1 MKQFLRYIL
10 TLVVVLMT
18 TTPAWAA
25 TLYGKTAVGAGKG
38 TATVEIYSRW
48 TPNQVKD
55 SKSSSNASIVTVSRS
70 VNGVDWGFC
79 KFKAT
84 PSSGYSFDAWYT
96 DQACS
101 SGKQT
106 SNPYQTD
113 DESGNKTYTYYAKF
127 VPNNY
132 TVSFNAN
139 GGTVGTSSKSVT
151 YDAAYGTLPTPTRD
165 GFTFMGWY
173 TAASGGNL
181 VTASTIM
188 TTASNHTLYAH
199 WTESSYIIAFNGNGS
214 TSGTMSNMAMVYNT
228 AKNLTANAFVRQYT
242 VTYNADGGTSTVP
255 SAAANY
261 TFVGW
266 EDPNSI
272 VYNGTTY
279 SYDVFDA
286 PYYANTYSDL
296 YDAFGYNKYNLLN
309 HYIGWGKGE
318 NRSPKGTVPGVYPNN
333 ASVSNL
339 TTTANAT
346 VTLYAQWKSA
356 SVVLP
361 DATKA
366 GAVIDGW
373 YAGGVKVGEPGDSY
387 TPTANVT
394 LTAKWIEKYTPEITG
409 NNYTLLVEGEQA
421 NAFSF
426 KYTDNPTAHIHV
438 VSISE
443 VNDGSGK
450 VISYDTKNNKIIA
463 HNAGEA
469 TIYLSQQETETIKAG
484 NSAKYTVVVT
494 KFNNTLAIASTSYT
508 KYVDEEITNIIS
520 SVNSDAAV
528 TTSSSDAT
536 IAYYDVTSNKILIP
550 NSEAKSFSSKTITI
564 TVEQAETY
572 KYTAAKQTITLTVNK
587 YSPKFTWNAANITYY
602 YGTSIPN
609 IFSTTNPDC
618 QYTIVSNNE
627 HVAKVIGNTLHIY
640 NVEEIANITVTQAE
654 NYKWN
659 GKTETYTITPV
670 SQNNHVTFTINSEN
684 YYNVFRY
691 DNTGNLSWKNDGVLL
706 GSPDVG
712 SGAFDYN
719 DRYYDIVFTGVPD
732 KLSFTYERST
742 DIATGCDW
750 YVKES
755 VDGVTWSEKN
765 VWEIGKSNSGSVEV
779 QLNPTT
785 RYLRFCYSGNYGGYF
800 RNIKVTE
807 LEKFE
812 AGPKP
817 LDFGTQSV
825 NFGQQK
831 KQVAFEHANAGRET
845 TVAIEGADADYFSV
859 SPTTIS
865 NTGRDLYGTTYLNVT
880 FDNGTTVRGDQPYTA
895 TLVIKD
901 NAGHREEVA
910 LTGVR
915 NGKATPVFT
924 WNPNGFPYYFNTSIA
939 NIVVSSNTDYANCP
953 LTITSSNESIAKVEN
968 RRLYIYNQSG
978 EVTFTVTQQGND
990 SYDKHTETFTFTPK
1004 AKPDL
1009 EVPFQ
1014 VTQTIY
1020 NQAITVGE
1028 NCSWDGDDHQVKLG
1042 NGAWDDT
1049 RKTAILV
1056 FSGRPDK
1063 LTFTYATSY
1072 NLAVS
1077 EIGSFDNP
1085 KWEVEESSDGE
1096 NWKSIWSVRTNS
1108 TSWANAEIQL
1118 SETTQYVRFSYDGN
1132 YAGYFKNIN
1141 ISELVGYKY
1150 LRAADGHYLS
1160 RGAKYG
1166 TQAVVDAFG
1175 VVSRISRYTED
1186 NENIYT
1192 RFFFV
1197 DNEQYMFET
1206 ETADAQK
1213 LHEVFTDHGTALNTN
1228 HLWQINNNGGILTI
1242 QSANDVGVSHKG
1254 NYITAVNGVLAFTT
1268 NEAEATKWQMED
1280 YTEHPQYIADMLNR
1294 QAAAAALKD
1303 FGRDVNTL
1311 EKVRNRLKEED
1322 FEIHEITIPPL
1333 TLGEQTGEN
1342 RTVEGMPQIYEQTIT
1357 GLETGFYRLTVKA
1370 LYRISNSE
1378 IAWKCYQEKGKESVL
1393 AYAYA
1398 NDVQYPIQS
1407 VYASYHSSAIEN
1419 TDELRDGKY
1428 YPTTLSSAN
1437 VAFND
1442 ANRYLNDVYV
1452 YVEADPGKTTGTLRY
1467 GIKCPSYVPGAWLA
1481 YSTITLTRFGR
1492 KEYIFHGS
1500 NSDDWHTPSNWN
1512 KNAVPNQYHNVRI
1525 LANATIA
1532 SHAEVFS
1539 LTIDPN
1545 VSIHIAATGGLS
1557 VGELGIQG
1565 AASDGSSIVID
1576 NLKTGAGFLRIS
1588 PKYQGAMPR
1597 TTVNYQTR
1605 STLDT
1610 GANQLATWQY
1620 IGAPGANCQFTVDGI
1635 TWLYQWSEP
1644 QNWVNKTGTLTLAPF
1659 AGYAI
1664 TQYGKP
1670 TYSLVADLI
1679 HSNQTITL
1687 TKTPSGMNG
1696 NNLFANS
1703 YMAPIDAKNFT
1714 PEDFSD
1720 YNTGGEDIVK
1730 TFYIFNSGS
1739 WNDWNK
1745 YNTEQSKG
1753 SNGNDVPGQYC
1764 AVPAFSSKYMD
1775 NAEITTLPPM
1785 QGIYVIANTDGAQIH
1800 LNYDK
1805 HVWKAGTNPDVTTD
1819 MHEPMRS
1826 PQRMQAQEQM
1836 QQDSFRR
1843 IRLQLNSTNSGAD
1856 RLYVIQTDETTPLY
1870 DNGYDAPNQTVDGLT
1885 NIYTTESFGKM
1896 EVSCS
1901 NHIDSM
1907 YIGFQAGS
1915 DTQYTLSFS
1924 SLIGDMLYLQD
1935 LEQDTIVAM
1944 QQDMPYTFSATPLTI
1959 NDHRFRLLLYPEDY
1973 SDTPNT
1979 PTDTDP
1985 AENIRVWVNNNVLH
1999 IIGAPANST
2008 LHIYNI
2014 SGAHIF
2020 TQIISDTPYTYNLS
2034 HLSASVYLVR
2044 INNYTYKVITK

>member
-1 MKQFLRYIL
+1 MKQFYKYIL
-10 TLVVVLMT
+10 TLVVILLT
-18 TTPAWAA
+18 TTPAWGA

-38 TATVEIYSRW
+38 TAKVEIYSKW
-48 TPNQVKD
+48 TPNQVKQ
-55 SKSSSNASIVTVSRS
+55 SASSSNATIVTVSRS
-70 VNGVDWGFC
+70 VSGLDWGFC
-79 KFKAT
+79 KFIAT
-84 PSSGYSFDAWYT
+84 PSAGYSFEAWYT
-96 DQACS
+96 DAACS

-106 SNPYQTD
+106 SNPYQTS
-113 DESGNKTYTYYAKF
+113 DESGNKTYTFYAKF

-165 GFTFMGWY
+165 GFTFTGWY
-173 TAASGGNL
+173 TAESGGNL

-199 WTESSYIIAFNGNGS
+199 WTENSYYITFNGNGN

-228 AKNLTANAFVRQYT
+228 AKNLIANAFARQYT
-242 VTYNADGGTSTVP
+242 VTYNADGGTSSVN
-255 SAAANY
+255 SASATY
-261 TFVGW
+261 SFVGW
-266 EDPNSI
+266 AKSPTGSVE
-272 VYNGTTY
+272 
-279 SYDVFDA
+279 
-286 PYYANTYSDL
+286 YSD
-296 YDAFGYNKYNLLN
+296 KQ
-309 HYIGWGKGE
+309 
-318 NRSPKGTVPGVYPNN
+318 
-333 ASVSNL
+333 SVSNL
-339 TTTANAT
+339 TTTANAI

-356 SVVLP
+356 SVTLP
-361 DATKA
+361 NATKT
-366 GAVIDGW
+366 GAVIEGW

-409 NNYTLLVEGEQA
+409 NNYNLFVDEEQA

-426 KYTDNPTAHIHV
+426 KYTDNPVEHIEV
-438 VSISE
+438 ISISE
-443 VNDGSGK
+443 VNDGTGK
-450 VISYDTKNNKIIA
+450 VISYDAKNNKIIA

-469 TIYLSQQETETIKAG
+469 TIYLSQPETETIKAG

-494 KFNNTLAIASTSYT
+494 KFNNTLAIASSSYT
-508 KYVDEEITNIIS
+508 KYVDDEITNIIS
-520 SVNSDAAV
+520 SVNSDATV

-536 IAYYDVTSNKILIP
+536 IAYYDVTSNKIFIP

-564 TVEQAETY
+564 TIAQAETY
-572 KYTAAKQTITLTVNK
+572 KYTAAEKTITLTVNK
-587 YSPKFTWNAANITYY
+587 HTPTFTWNAGNATYY
-602 YGTSIPN
+602 YLSSIPN

-618 QYTIVSNNE
+618 QYTIVSDNE
-627 HVAKVIGNTLHIY
+627 HVAKVIDNTLHIY
-640 NVEEIANITVTQAE
+640 NVEETANITVTQAE

-659 GKTETYTITPV
+659 GKTETYTITPANP
-670 SQNNHVTFTINSEN
+670 NNHVTFTYTQAMFNDGTITTQKVSQHGVEWTSDNQLRLGGSSKTVLPDYPAYDWDDKYIVIHFEGIPKDISFKYKANTSDVSNGATALKRADWYIAEGVEGPNGEIKWSDN
-684 YYNVFRY
+684 YP
-691 DNTGNLSWKNDGVLL
+691 WKNL
-706 GSPDVG
+706 GGENS
-712 SGAFDYN
+712 N
-719 DRYYDIVFTGVPD
+719 
-732 KLSFTYERST
+732 ST
-742 DIATGCDW
+742 DW
-750 YVKES
+750 VK
-755 VDGVTWSEKN
+755 V
-765 VWEIGKSNSGSVEV
+765 SNQPLQS
-779 QLNPTT
+779 TT
-785 RYLRFCYSGNYGGYF
+785 RYLKLCYSGNFAGYYSD
-800 RNIKVTE
+800 IVVTE

-812 AGPKP
+812 AAPNP
-817 LDFGTQSV
+817 LDFGTKPVGEGEQLLQL
-825 NFGQQK
+825 NFS
-831 KQVAFEHANAGRET
+831 HTNAGRIT
-845 TVAIEGADADYFSV
+845 TDTIIGKDAKYFTV
-859 SPTTIS
+859 TPTIIPG
-865 NTGRDLYGTTYLNVT
+865 TGRDMSGTTHLNVT
-880 FDNGTTVRGDQPYTA
+880 FANNGEDRGLTPYEA
-895 TLVIKD
+895 TLVITD
-901 NAGHREEVA
+901 NAGNREEVQ

-915 NGKATPVFT
+915 HGKSTPVFT
-924 WNPNGFPYYFNTSIA
+924 WNPNNFPYYFNTSIA

-953 LTITSSNESIAKVEN
+953 LTITSSNENIAKVEN
-968 RRLYIYNQSG
+968 GRLYIYDQSG
-978 EVTFTVTQQGND
+978 EVTFTVTQRGND
-990 SYDKHTETFTFTPK
+990 RYNEHTESFTFTPK

-1020 NQAITVGE
+1020 SQAITVGD
-1028 NCSWDGDDHQVKLG
+1028 NCSWDGDDHHLKLG

-1056 FSGRPDK
+1056 FAGRPDK
-1063 LTFTYATSY
+1063 LTFRYATSY
-1072 NLAVS
+1072 NLAVI
-1077 EIGSFDNP
+1077 EIGQTGNP
-1085 KWEVEESSDGE
+1085 QWEVEESSDGE

-1108 TSWANAEIQL
+1108 TSWADAEIPL

-1160 RGAKYG
+1160 RGAKWG

-1206 ETADAQK
+1206 ETADAQR
-1213 LHEVFTDHGTALNTN
+1213 LHEVFTDHGTADNTN

-1322 FEIHEITIPPL
+1322 FEIHEITIPAL

-1378 IAWKCYQEKGKESVL
+1378 IAWECYQEKGKESVL

-1428 YPTTLSSAN
+1428 YSTTLSSAN

-1500 NSDDWHTPSNWN
+1500 NSDDWDRPSNWN

-1545 VSIHIAATGGLS
+1545 VSIHITATGGLS

-1588 PKYQGAMPR
+1588 PEYHGTMPR
-1597 TTVNYQTR
+1597 ATINYQTR

-1610 GANQLATWQY
+1610 GANQDATWQY
-1620 IGAPGANCQFTVDGI
+1620 IGAPGANCQFTVDYI

-1644 QNWVNKTGTLTLAPF
+1644 QNWINKTGTLTLEPF

-1670 TYSLVADLI
+1670 TYELI
-1679 HSNQTITL
+1679 AEPINQNQTIQL
-1687 TKTPSGMNG
+1687 TKTESGMNG

-1714 PEDFSD
+1714 PEDFEGD
-1720 YNTGGEDIVK
+1720 LEK

-1745 YNTEQSKG
+1745 YDTEQSKG
-1753 SNGNDVPGQYC
+1753 SNGNDTPGQYC
-1764 AVPAFSSKYMD
+1764 AVPAFSSSYMD
-1775 NAEITTLPPM
+1775 GAEITTLPPM

-1805 HVWKAGTNPDVTTD
+1805 HVWKAGTNPNVSTD

-1836 QQDSFRR
+1836 QRNSFRR
-1843 IRLQLNSTNSGAD
+1843 IRLQLNSANSGAD
-1856 RLYVIQTDETTPLY
+1856 RLYIIQSDETTPDY

-1985 AENIRVWVNNNVLH
+1985 ADNIRVWVNNNVLH
-1999 IIGAPANST
+1999 VIGAPANST

-2020 TQIISDTPYTYNLS
+2020 TQIISDTPYIYNLS

>member
-1 MKQFLRYIL
+1 MKQFYKYIL
-10 TLVVVLMT
+10 TLVVILLT

-38 TATVEIYSRW
+38 TATVEIYSKW

-55 SKSSSNASIVTVSRS
+55 SKSSSDASIVTVSRS
-70 VNGVDWGFC
+70 VNSFDWGFC

-106 SNPYQTD
+106 SNPYETD

-165 GFTFMGWY
+165 GFTFTGWY

-199 WTESSYIIAFNGNGS
+199 WTENSYYITFNGNGN

-228 AKNLTANAFVRQYT
+228 AKNLIANAFARQYT
-242 VTYNADGGTSTVP
+242 VTYNADGGTSSIN
-255 SAAANY
+255 SASATY
-261 TFVGW
+261 SFVGW
-266 EDPNSI
+266 AKSPTGSVE
-272 VYNGTTY
+272 
-279 SYDVFDA
+279 
-286 PYYANTYSDL
+286 YSD
-296 YDAFGYNKYNLLN
+296 KQ
-309 HYIGWGKGE
+309 
-318 NRSPKGTVPGVYPNN
+318 
-333 ASVSNL
+333 SVSNL
-339 TTTANAT
+339 TTTANAI

-356 SVVLP
+356 SVTLP
-361 DATKA
+361 NATKA
-366 GAVIDGW
+366 GAVIEGW

-409 NNYTLLVEGEQA
+409 NNYNLFVDEEQA

-426 KYTDNPTAHIHV
+426 KYTDNPVEHIEV
-438 VSISE
+438 ISISE
-443 VNDGSGK
+443 VNDGTGK
-450 VISYDTKNNKIIA
+450 VISYDAKNNKIIA

-469 TIYLSQQETETIKAG
+469 TIYLSQPETETIKAG

-494 KFNNTLAIASTSYT
+494 KFNNTLAIASSSYT
-508 KYVDEEITNIIS
+508 KYVDDEITNIIS
-520 SVNSDAAV
+520 SVNSEATV

-536 IAYYDVTSNKILIP
+536 IAYYDVTSDKIFIP

-564 TVEQAETY
+564 TIAQAETY
-572 KYTAAKQTITLTVNK
+572 KYTAAEKTITLTVNK
-587 YSPKFTWNAANITYY
+587 YTPTFTWNAGNATYY
-602 YGTSIPN
+602 YLSSIPN

-618 QYTIVSNNE
+618 QYTIVSDNE
-627 HVAKVIGNTLHIY
+627 QVAKVIDNTLHIY
-640 NVEEIANITVTQAE
+640 NVEETANITVTQAE
-654 NYKWN
+654 NYKWD
-659 GKTETYTITPV
+659 GKTETYTITPANP
-670 SQNNHVTFTINSEN
+670 NNHVTFT
-684 YYNVFRY
+684 YTQAMF
-691 DNTGNLSWKNDGVLL
+691 NDGTITTQKV
-706 GSPDVG
+706 
-712 SGAFDYN
+712 A
-719 DRYYDIVFTGVPD
+719 
-732 KLSFTYERST
+732 
-742 DIATGCDW
+742 
-750 YVKES
+750 
-755 VDGVTWSEKN
+755 
-765 VWEIGKSNSGSVEV
+765 GKSCNWDGNGIKLESEATDWDDKYIVIHFEGIPKDINFKYKVSTENVSNGWTDYWQANWYIAEGSEGPNGEIIWSDTYPWSDMGGNNSNSTSWVTV
-779 QLNPTT
+779 SNQPLQSTT
-785 RYLRFCYSGNYGGYF
+785 RYLKLCYSGNYAGYYSD
-800 RNIKVTE
+800 IVVTE

-812 AGPKP
+812 AAPNP
-817 LDFGTQSV
+817 LDFGTKPVGEGEQLLQL
-825 NFGQQK
+825 NFS
-831 KQVAFEHANAGRET
+831 HTNAGRIT
-845 TVAIEGADADYFSV
+845 TDTIIGKDAKYFTV
-859 SPTTIS
+859 TPTIIPG
-865 NTGRDLYGTTYLNVT
+865 TGRDMSGTTHLNVT
-880 FDNGTTVRGDQPYTA
+880 FANNGEDRGLTPYEA
-895 TLVIKD
+895 TLVITD
-901 NAGHREEVA
+901 NAGNREEVQ

-915 NGKATPVFT
+915 HGKSTPVFT
-924 WNPNGFPYYFNTSIA
+924 WNPNNFPYYFNTSIA

-953 LTITSSNESIAKVEN
+953 LTITSSNENIAKVEN
-968 RRLYIYNQSG
+968 GRLYIYDQSG
-978 EVTFTVTQQGND
+978 EVTFTVTQRGND
-990 SYDKHTETFTFTPK
+990 RYYEHTESFTFTPK

-1020 NQAITVGE
+1020 SQAITVGD
-1028 NCSWDGDDHQVKLG
+1028 NCSWDGDDHHLKLG

-1056 FSGRPDK
+1056 FAGRPDK
-1063 LTFTYATSY
+1063 LTFRYATSY
-1072 NLAVS
+1072 NLAVI
-1077 EIGSFDNP
+1077 EIGQTGNP
-1085 KWEVEESSDGE
+1085 QWEVEESSDGE

-1108 TSWANAEIQL
+1108 TSWADAEIPL

-1160 RGAKYG
+1160 RGAKWG

-1206 ETADAQK
+1206 ETADAQR
-1213 LHEVFTDHGTALNTN
+1213 LHEVFTDHGTADNTN

-1322 FEIHEITIPPL
+1322 FEIHEITIPAL

-1378 IAWKCYQEKGKESVL
+1378 IAWKCNQEKGKESVL

-1428 YPTTLSSAN
+1428 YSTTLSSAN

-1492 KEYIFHGS
+1492 REYIFHGS
-1500 NSDDWHTPSNWN
+1500 NSDDWDTPSNWN

-1565 AASDGSSIVID
+1565 AASDGSSIIID

-1588 PKYQGAMPR
+1588 PEYHGTMPR
-1597 TTVNYQTR
+1597 ATINYQTR

-1610 GANQLATWQY
+1610 GANQDATWQY

-1670 TYSLVADLI
+1670 TYALVADPI

-1720 YNTGGEDIVK
+1720 YNTGREDIVK

-1745 YNTEQSKG
+1745 YDTEQSKG
-1753 SNGNDVPGQYC
+1753 SNGNDTPGQYC
-1764 AVPAFSSKYMD
+1764 AVPAFSSQYMD
-1775 NAEITTLPPM
+1775 GAEITTLPPM

-1805 HVWKAGTNPDVTTD
+1805 HVWKAGTNPDDTTD

-1843 IRLQLNSTNSGAD
+1843 IRLQLNSANSGAD

-1870 DNGYDAPNQTVDGLT
+1870 DNGYDAPNQTVAGLT

-1944 QQDMPYTFSATPLTI
+1944 QQDIPYTFSATPLTI

-1979 PTDTDP
+1979 PTNTDP
-1985 AENIRVWVNNNVLH
+1985 ADNIRVWVNNNVLH
-1999 IIGAPANST
+1999 VIGAPANST

-2020 TQIISDTPYTYNLS
+2020 TQIISDTPYIYNLS

>member
-10 TLVVVLMT
+10 TLAVILLT

-25 TLYGKTAVGAGKG
+25 WAGSGEAVKYENGTYYVVYQDSYETLNTIETGPTILLSGPGELLQYEAKG
-38 TATVEIYSRW
+38 
-48 TPNQVKD
+48 
-55 SKSSSNASIVTVSRS
+55 SSSLTGTGRKYFYYSYSTNNGGNWTDKSQDLTTSYAPYEASLTNNVNAIRFLTKTGS
-70 VNGVDWGFC
+70 
-79 KFKAT
+79 
-84 PSSGYSFDAWYT
+84 
-96 DQACS
+96 
-101 SGKQT
+101 
-106 SNPYQTD
+106 
-113 DESGNKTYTYYAKF
+113 TYTKEVKNIRVTMAQYIEN
-127 VPNNY
+127 P
-132 TVSFNAN
+132 
-139 GGTVGTSSKSVT
+139 SKT
-151 YDAAYGTLPTPTRD
+151 
-165 GFTFMGWY
+165 
-173 TAASGGNL
+173 
-181 VTASTIM
+181 TI
-188 TTASNHTLYAH
+188 
-199 WTESSYIIAFNGNGS
+199 EF
-214 TSGTMSNMAMVYNT
+214 
-228 AKNLTANAFVRQYT
+228 
-242 VTYNADGGTSTVP
+242 
-255 SAAANY
+255 
-261 TFVGW
+261 
-266 EDPNSI
+266 
-272 VYNGTTY
+272 
-279 SYDVFDA
+279 
-286 PYYANTYSDL
+286 
-296 YDAFGYNKYNLLN
+296 
-309 HYIGWGKGE
+309 
-318 NRSPKGTVPGVYPNN
+318 
-333 ASVSNL
+333 
-339 TTTANAT
+339 
-346 VTLYAQWKSA
+346 
-356 SVVLP
+356 
-361 DATKA
+361 
-366 GAVIDGW
+366 
-373 YAGGVKVGEPGDSY
+373 
-387 TPTANVT
+387 
-394 LTAKWIEKYTPEITG
+394 
-409 NNYTLLVEGEQA
+409 
-421 NAFSF
+421 
-426 KYTDNPTAHIHV
+426 
-438 VSISE
+438 
-443 VNDGSGK
+443 GSGK
-450 VISYDTKNNKIIA
+450 VDDTNSVASFTIPWCNVPAMTYTIEGSGSDCINISVANNSEPGKYNTATFTITYDRTKASNLDATLTIKNSYNNYSKTIIITGSTSKYDQTISWNNESAIEANMQLGRTQTVTATATSGLAVTYSSSDNSVLTVDANGKITAVGIGNATITASQAGNYKYNAAPSKTKNYTVWNKNTPIFTPNGFNEANVCHLKVGDKVTLEVLNVSDGLSGDFKVNTDNNILGITRNGNTITIEA
-463 HNAGEA
+463 LNAGTA
-469 TIYLSQQETETIKAG
+469 DAIFTQTENNDIFGAEK
-484 NSAKYTVVVT
+484 KYQFSVS
-494 KFNNTLAIASTSYT
+494 KINNTLAIASTSYT
-508 KYVDEEITNIIS
+508 KYVDDEITNIIS
-520 SVNSDAAV
+520 SVNSDATV

-536 IAYYDVTSNKILIP
+536 IAYYDVTGDKILIP

-564 TVEQAETY
+564 TIAQAETY
-572 KYTAAKQTITLTVNK
+572 KYTAAEKTITLTVNK
-587 YSPKFTWNAANITYY
+587 YTPTFTWNASNTPYY
-602 YGTSIPN
+602 FGTSIPN

-618 QYTIVSNNE
+618 QYTIVSDNE
-627 HVAKVIGNTLHIY
+627 HVAKVIDNTLHIY
-640 NVEEIANITVTQAE
+640 NVEETANITVTQAE

-670 SQNNHVTFTINSEN
+670 NPNNHVEFTITNNNHTIFEESFTSEAEWN
-684 YYNVFRY
+684 GSAYRF
-691 DNTGNLSWKNDGVLL
+691 GDGGWTPRTDEVVI
-706 GSPDVG
+706 S
-712 SGAFDYN
+712 
-719 DRYYDIVFTGVPD
+719 FTGIPDTLYFDKTLEKSVGQLPGTHKCEVYESPNGNDWKLVWENDERVENKNGNKVP
-732 KLSFTYERST
+732 LSPTTKYIKFYYYGTVFANYKNIRVTERREFTAIP
-742 DIATGCDW
+742 D
-750 YVKES
+750 S
-755 VDGVTWSEKN
+755 VDFGVKGLNHGEQDTLITFNHINAGRITKVEL
-765 VWEIGKSNSGSVEV
+765 IGADTSYFTV
-779 QLNPTT
+779 NPTT
-785 RYLRFCYSGNYGGYF
+785 
-800 RNIKVTE
+800 I
-807 LEKFE
+807 
-812 AGPKP
+812 P
-817 LDFGTQSV
+817 
-825 NFGQQK
+825 
-831 KQVAFEHANAGRET
+831 
-845 TVAIEGADADYFSV
+845 
-859 SPTTIS
+859 
-865 NTGRDLYGTTYLNVT
+865 NTGRDQYGTTYLNIT
-880 FDNGTTVRGDQPYTA
+880 FDNKKADRGQSPYNA
-895 TLVIKD
+895 ALRIYD
-901 NAGHREEVA
+901 NNGREEIVP
-910 LTGVR
+910 LTGKR
-915 NGKATPVFT
+915 YGKSYPLFK
-924 WNPNGFPYYFNTSIA
+924 WNPNGLPYYINSSIV
-939 NIVVSSNTDYANCP
+939 NIATSSNTDYTNCP
-953 LTITSSNESIAKVEN
+953 LTYTTSDPTIAKVEN
-968 RRLYIYNQSG
+968 GVLYIDDKEQ
-978 EVTFTVTQQGND
+978 EVT
-990 SYDKHTETFTFTPK
+990 
-1004 AKPDL
+1004 
-1009 EVPFQ
+1009 
-1014 VTQTIY
+1014 
-1020 NQAITVGE
+1020 ITVSQ
-1028 NCSWDGDDHQVKLG
+1028 NG
-1042 NGAWDDT
+1042 NNDFYAG
-1049 RKTAILV
+1049 
-1056 FSGRPDK
+1056 SSK
-1063 LTFTYATSY
+1063 LTFTPRRRPELVVPFHVTKDIYEKSVNPVYQCSWNETESAIQLGQNSSIFEAPAWDWNAKTALITFDGVPGKLSFKHRAINGSSTNAIWLVEQSADGYEWDEVYRETSSSTSY
-1072 NLAVS
+1072 TNVNDIEL
-1077 EIGSFDNP
+1077 D
-1085 KWEVEESSDGE
+1085 E
-1096 NWKSIWSVRTNS
+1096 NTRY
-1108 TSWANAEIQL
+1108 L
-1118 SETTQYVRFSYDGN
+1118 RFSFSGN
-1132 YAGYFKNIN
+1132 FGGYIKDIN
-1141 ISELVGYKY
+1141 VSELVGYKY

-1206 ETADAQK
+1206 ETEDEQR
-1213 LHEVFTDHGTALNTN
+1213 LHEVFTDHGTADNTN

-1242 QSANDVGVSHKG
+1242 QSANEVGVVSHKG

-1294 QAAAAALKD
+1294 QAAAAAVKD

-1311 EKVRNRLKEED
+1311 EKVRSRLKEED

-1333 TLGEQTGEN
+1333 TLGEQTGES
-1342 RTVEGMPQIYEQTIT
+1342 RTLEGMPQIYEQTIP

-1492 KEYIFHGS
+1492 KEYIFQGTDSH
-1500 NSDDWHTPSNWN
+1500 NPTDWHTPANWN
-1512 KNAVPNQYHNVRI
+1512 RNEVPNQYHHVRI

-1545 VSIHIAATGGLS
+1545 FSIHIAATGGLS

-1576 NLKTGAGFLRIS
+1576 NLETGAGFLRIS
-1588 PKYQGAMPR
+1588 PEYQGAMPR
-1597 TTVNYQTR
+1597 ATVNYQTC

-1610 GANQLATWQY
+1610 GANQDATWQY

-1644 QNWVNKTGTLTLAPF
+1644 QNWVNKTGTLTLEPF

-1679 HSNQTITL
+1679 HSDQTITL

-1745 YNTEQSKG
+1745 YDTEQSKG
-1753 SNGNDVPGQYC
+1753 SNGNDTPGQYC
-1764 AVPAFSSKYMD
+1764 AIPALSSQYLDSKYD
-1775 NAEITTLPPM
+1775 ITTLPPM
-1785 QGIYVIANTDGAQIH
+1785 QGIYVIANTDGAHIN

-1805 HVWKAGTNPDVTTD
+1805 HVWKAGTNPNVSTD

-1843 IRLQLNSTNSGAD
+1843 IRLQLNSANSGAD

-1973 SDTPNT
+1973 SETPNT

-1985 AENIRVWVNNNVLH
+1985 ADNIRVWMNNNVLH

>member
-1 MKQFLRYIL
+1 MKYENGTYYVVYQDSYETLNTIETGPTIL
-10 TLVVVLMT
+10 LSGPGELLQYEAKGSSSLT
-18 TTPAWAA
+18 
-25 TLYGKTAVGAGKG
+25 GAGRKYFY
-38 TATVEIYSRW
+38 YSYSTNNGGNW
-48 TPNQVKD
+48 TDTSQDLTTSYAPYEASLANNV
-55 SKSSSNASIVTVSRS
+55 NAIRFLTKTGS
-70 VNGVDWGFC
+70 
-79 KFKAT
+79 
-84 PSSGYSFDAWYT
+84 
-96 DQACS
+96 
-101 SGKQT
+101 
-106 SNPYQTD
+106 
-113 DESGNKTYTYYAKF
+113 TYTKEVKNIRITMAQYIDD
-127 VPNNY
+127 P
-132 TVSFNAN
+132 
-139 GGTVGTSSKSVT
+139 SKT
-151 YDAAYGTLPTPTRD
+151 
-165 GFTFMGWY
+165 
-173 TAASGGNL
+173 
-181 VTASTIM
+181 TI
-188 TTASNHTLYAH
+188 
-199 WTESSYIIAFNGNGS
+199 EF
-214 TSGTMSNMAMVYNT
+214 
-228 AKNLTANAFVRQYT
+228 
-242 VTYNADGGTSTVP
+242 
-255 SAAANY
+255 
-261 TFVGW
+261 
-266 EDPNSI
+266 
-272 VYNGTTY
+272 
-279 SYDVFDA
+279 
-286 PYYANTYSDL
+286 
-296 YDAFGYNKYNLLN
+296 
-309 HYIGWGKGE
+309 
-318 NRSPKGTVPGVYPNN
+318 
-333 ASVSNL
+333 
-339 TTTANAT
+339 
-346 VTLYAQWKSA
+346 
-356 SVVLP
+356 
-361 DATKA
+361 
-366 GAVIDGW
+366 
-373 YAGGVKVGEPGDSY
+373 
-387 TPTANVT
+387 
-394 LTAKWIEKYTPEITG
+394 
-409 NNYTLLVEGEQA
+409 
-421 NAFSF
+421 
-426 KYTDNPTAHIHV
+426 
-438 VSISE
+438 
-443 VNDGSGK
+443 GSGK
-450 VISYDTKNNKIIA
+450 VDDTNSVGSFTIPWCNVPAMTYTIEGSGSDCINISVANNSEPGKYNTATFTITYDRTKASNLNATLTIKNSYGSYSKEIKITGSTSKYDQTLSWNNESAIEANMQLGRTQTVTATATSGLAVTYSSSDNSVLTVDANGKITAVGIGNATITASQAGNYKYNAAPSKTKNYTVWNKNTPIFTPNGFNEANVCHLKVGDKVTLEVLNVSDGLSGDFKVNTDNNILGITRNGNTITIEA
-463 HNAGEA
+463 LNAGTA
-469 TIYLSQQETETIKAG
+469 DAIFTQTENNDIF
-484 NSAKYTVVVT
+484 SAEKKYQFSVS
-494 KFNNTLAIASTSYT
+494 KINNTLAIASTSYT
-508 KYVDEEITNIIS
+508 KYVDDEITNIIS
-520 SVNSDAAV
+520 SVNSDATV

-536 IAYYDVTSNKILIP
+536 IAYYDVTSDKIFIP
-550 NSEAKSFSSKTITI
+550 NSEAKSFSSQAITITI
-564 TVEQAETY
+564 AQAETY
-572 KYTAAKQTITLTVNK
+572 KYTAAEKTITLTVNK
-587 YSPKFTWNAANITYY
+587 YTPTFTWNVGNATYY
-602 YGTSIPN
+602 YLSSIPN

-618 QYTIVSNNE
+618 QYTIVSDNE
-627 HVAKVIGNTLHIY
+627 QVAKVIDNTLHIY
-640 NVEEIANITVTQAE
+640 NVEETANITVTQAE
-654 NYKWN
+654 NYKWD

-670 SQNNHVTFTINSEN
+670 NPNNHVTFTINSEN

-691 DNTGNLSWKNDGVLL
+691 DHTGNLSWTKNGVLL
-706 GSPDVG
+706 GSPDVWSE
-712 SGAFDYN
+712 SGNYD
-719 DRYYDIVFTGVPD
+719 DRYYDIVFTGIPD

-742 DIATGCDW
+742 SIATDCDW

-755 VDGVTWSEKN
+755 VDGLTWSENN
-765 VWEIGKSNSGSVEV
+765 VWEKGNSNSDSVEV

-785 RYLRFCYSGNYGGYF
+785 HYLRFCYSGNYGGYF
-800 RNIKVTE
+800 RNVKVTE

-812 AGPKP
+812 ADPNP
-817 LDFGTQSV
+817 LDFGTRPVGEGEQLLQL
-825 NFGQQK
+825 NFS
-831 KQVAFEHANAGRET
+831 HANAGRIT
-845 TVAIEGADADYFSV
+845 TATIIGKDAQYFTV
-859 SPTTIS
+859 TPTIIPG
-865 NTGRDLYGTTYLNVT
+865 TGRDMSGTTHLNVT
-880 FDNGTTVRGDQPYTA
+880 FANNGEDRGLTPYEA
-895 TLVIKD
+895 TLVITD
-901 NAGHREEVA
+901 NAGNREEVQ

-915 NGKATPVFT
+915 HGKSTPVFT
-924 WNPNGFPYYFNTSIA
+924 WNPNNFPYYFNTSIA

-953 LTITSSNESIAKVEN
+953 LTITSSNENIAKVEN
-968 RRLYIYNQSG
+968 GRLYIYNQSG
-978 EVTFTVTQQGND
+978 EVTFTVTQRGND
-990 SYDKHTETFTFTPK
+990 RYYEHTESFTFTPK

-1020 NQAITVGE
+1020 SQAITVGN
-1028 NCSWDGDDHQVKLG
+1028 NCSWDGDDHHLKLG

-1056 FSGRPDK
+1056 FAGRPDK
-1063 LTFTYATSY
+1063 LTFRYATSY
-1072 NLAVS
+1072 NLAVI
-1077 EIGSFDNP
+1077 EIGQTGNP
-1085 KWEVEESSDGE
+1085 QWEVEESSDGE

-1108 TSWANAEIQL
+1108 TSWADAEIPL

-1160 RGAKYG
+1160 RGAKWG

-1206 ETADAQK
+1206 ETADAQR
-1213 LHEVFTDHGTALNTN
+1213 LHEVFTDHGTADNTN

-1322 FEIHEITIPPL
+1322 FEIHEITIPAL

-1378 IAWKCYQEKGKESVL
+1378 IAWECYQEKGKESVL

-1428 YPTTLSSAN
+1428 YSTTLSSAN

-1452 YVEADPGKTTGTLRY
+1452 YVEADSGKTTGTLRY

-1492 KEYIFHGS
+1492 REYIFHGS
-1500 NSDDWHTPSNWN
+1500 NSDDWDTPSNWN

-1588 PKYQGAMPR
+1588 PEYQGTMPR
-1597 TTVNYQTR
+1597 STVNYQTR
-1605 STLDT
+1605 STLDK
-1610 GANQLATWQY
+1610 GANQDATWQY

-1670 TYSLVADLI
+1670 TYSLVADPI

-1720 YNTGGEDIVK
+1720 YNTGREDIVK

-1745 YNTEQSKG
+1745 YDTEQSKG
-1753 SNGNDVPGQYC
+1753 SNGNDTPGQYC
-1764 AVPAFSSKYMD
+1764 AVPAFSSQYMD
-1775 NAEITTLPPM
+1775 SAEITTLPPM

-1805 HVWKAGTNPDVTTD
+1805 HVWKAGTNPDDTTD

-1843 IRLQLNSTNSGAD
+1843 IRLQLNSANSGAD

-1944 QQDMPYTFSATPLTI
+1944 QQDIPYTFSATPLTI

-1999 IIGAPANST
+1999 VIGAPTNST

>member
-1 MKQFLRYIL
+1 MKQFYKYIL
-10 TLVVVLMT
+10 TLVVVLLT
-18 TTPAWAA
+18 TTPALAA
-25 TLYGKTAVGAGKG
+25 WTGSGEAVKYENGTYYVYYDMSEKSKTAGGLIAVYFDPITLNGPGSK
-38 TATVEIYSRW
+38 VEFEAKK
-48 TPNQVKD
+48 TN
-55 SKSSSNASIVTVSRS
+55 
-70 VNGVDWGFC
+70 WG
-79 KFKAT
+79 
-84 PSSGYSFDAWYT
+84 S
-96 DQACS
+96 
-101 SGKQT
+101 
-106 SNPYQTD
+106 
-113 DESGNKTYTYYAKF
+113 
-127 VPNNY
+127 
-132 TVSFNAN
+132 
-139 GGTVGTSSKSVT
+139 
-151 YDAAYGTLPTPTRD
+151 
-165 GFTFMGWY
+165 
-173 TAASGGNL
+173 GNL
-181 VTASTIM
+181 VLRV
-188 TTASNHTLYAH
+188 N
-199 WTESSYIIAFNGNGS
+199 NGS
-214 TSGTMSNMAMVYNT
+214 WEDVWSNELS
-228 AKNLTANAFVRQYT
+228 K
-242 VTYNADGGTSTVP
+242 
-255 SAAANY
+255 NY
-261 TFVGW
+261 TSYSKDIDNNVSQIQFYMPTGSLNKIYKSLKVTMAQYI
-266 EDPNSI
+266 ESPSK
-272 VYNGTTY
+272 TT
-279 SYDVFDA
+279 FE
-286 PYYANTYSDL
+286 
-296 YDAFGYNKYNLLN
+296 F
-309 HYIGWGKGE
+309 
-318 NRSPKGTVPGVYPNN
+318 
-333 ASVSNL
+333 
-339 TTTANAT
+339 
-346 VTLYAQWKSA
+346 
-356 SVVLP
+356 
-361 DATKA
+361 
-366 GAVIDGW
+366 
-373 YAGGVKVGEPGDSY
+373 
-387 TPTANVT
+387 
-394 LTAKWIEKYTPEITG
+394 
-409 NNYTLLVEGEQA
+409 
-421 NAFSF
+421 
-426 KYTDNPTAHIHV
+426 
-438 VSISE
+438 
-443 VNDGSGK
+443 GSGK
-450 VISYDTKNNKIIA
+450 VDDTNSVGSFTIPWCNVPAMTYTKTGSGSDCINISVKNNSEPGKYNTATFTITYDRTKASNLDATLTIKNSYGSYSKEIKITGSTAKYDQTLSWNNESAIEA
-463 HNAGEA
+463 NMQLGKTQTVTATATSGLAVTYSSSDNSVLTVDANGKITAVGIGNATITASQAGNYKYNAADPSITKSYTVWNKNTPIFTPNGFNEANVCHLKVGDKVTLEVLNVSDGLSGDFKVNTDNNILGITRNGNTITIEALNAGTA
-469 TIYLSQQETETIKAG
+469 DAIFTQTENNDIFGAEK
-484 NSAKYTVVVT
+484 KYQFSVS
-494 KFNNTLAIASTSYT
+494 KINNTLAIASSSYT
-508 KYVDEEITNIIS
+508 KYVDDEITNIIS
-520 SVNSDAAV
+520 SVNSDATV

-536 IAYYDVTSNKILIP
+536 IAYYDVTSDKIFIP

-564 TVEQAETY
+564 TIAQAETY
-572 KYTAAKQTITLTVNK
+572 KYTAAEKTITLTVNK
-587 YSPKFTWNAANITYY
+587 YTPTFTWNAGNATYY
-602 YGTSIPN
+602 YLSSIPN

-618 QYTIVSNNE
+618 QYTIVSDNE
-627 HVAKVIGNTLHIY
+627 HVAKVIDNTLHIY
-640 NVEEIANITVTQAE
+640 NVEETANITVTQAE

-659 GKTETYTITPV
+659 GKTETYTITPANP
-670 SQNNHVTFTINSEN
+670 NNHVTFTYTQAMFNDGTITTQKVSQHGVEWTSDNQLRLGGSSKTVLPDYPAYDWDDKYIVIHFEGIPKDISFKYKANTSDVSNGATALKRADWYIAEGVEGPNGEIKWSDN
-684 YYNVFRY
+684 YP
-691 DNTGNLSWKNDGVLL
+691 WKNL
-706 GSPDVG
+706 GGENS
-712 SGAFDYN
+712 N
-719 DRYYDIVFTGVPD
+719 
-732 KLSFTYERST
+732 ST
-742 DIATGCDW
+742 DW
-750 YVKES
+750 VK
-755 VDGVTWSEKN
+755 V
-765 VWEIGKSNSGSVEV
+765 SNQPLQS
-779 QLNPTT
+779 TT
-785 RYLRFCYSGNYGGYF
+785 RYLKLCYSGNFAGYYSD
-800 RNIKVTE
+800 IVVTE

-812 AGPKP
+812 AAPNP
-817 LDFGTQSV
+817 LDFGTKPVGEGEQLLQL
-825 NFGQQK
+825 NFS
-831 KQVAFEHANAGRET
+831 HTNAGRIT
-845 TVAIEGADADYFSV
+845 TDTIIGKDAKYFTV
-859 SPTTIS
+859 TPTIIPG
-865 NTGRDLYGTTYLNVT
+865 TGRDMSGTTHLNVT
-880 FDNGTTVRGDQPYTA
+880 FANNGEDRGLTPYEA
-895 TLVIKD
+895 TLVITD
-901 NAGHREEVA
+901 NAGNREEVQ

-915 NGKATPVFT
+915 HGKSTPVFT
-924 WNPNGFPYYFNTSIA
+924 WNPNNFPYYFNTSIA

-953 LTITSSNESIAKVEN
+953 LTITSSNENIAKVEN
-968 RRLYIYNQSG
+968 GRLYIYDQSG

-990 SYDKHTETFTFTPK
+990 RYYEHTESFTFTPK

-1014 VTQTIY
+1014 VTQPIY
-1020 NQAITVGE
+1020 SQAITVGN
-1028 NCSWDGDDHQVKLG
+1028 NCSWDGDDHHLKLG

-1049 RKTAILV
+1049 KKTAILV

-1063 LTFTYATSY
+1063 LTFRYATSY
-1072 NLAVS
+1072 NLAVI
-1077 EIGSFDNP
+1077 EIGQTGNP
-1085 KWEVEESSDGE
+1085 QWEVEESSDGE